1 MVLFSWYSYGG
12 NSAFVT
18 ITILP
23 PVPSVFSASA
33 AVVSAA
39 ASAAVVVSAVAV
51 VVSAAAV
58 VVSVADFELPQ
69 AVSAAAMHT
78 AAASTIT
85 FFFIMN
91 PPHYMHFFCINIE
104 ISISYTLYSI
114 FEIIQVLFYLD
125 SQ

>member
-1 MVLFSWYSYGG
+1 MVSFSWYSYGG

-23 PVPSVFSASA
+23 PVLSVFSAAA

-39 ASAAVVVSAVAV
+39 P
-51 VVSAAAV
+51 AV

-78 AAASTIT
+78 AAASTNT